1 MAFPKYKA
9 MESLNPPRALILLMN
24 GKPPLD
30 EFERA
35 LRMKIERIVRDIMG
49 DIPSMIESALES
61 FKPVKRVAEGN
72 FLVPESDI
80 YIRDGNI
87 LAVIQ
92 IPGAQRDS
100 IDIRVRD
107 KVLEVEAGFS
117 EDLAKR
123 ASDASIFRFRGYRCS
138 LSLPKEVDPN
148 LAKATY
154 REGILLIELPIQ
166 KPKGVQVK
174 IE

>member
-1 MAFPKYKA
+1 
-9 MESLNPPRALILLMN
+9 MN
-24 GKPPLD
+24 RKPPLD

-35 LRMKIERIVRDIMG
+35 LRTKIEKMIRDIVG
-49 DIPSMIESALES
+49 DIPNLIESALES
-61 FKPVKRVAEGN
+61 FKPVRRVVEGN

-80 YIRDGNI
+80 YVRDGTV

-92 IPGAQRDS
+92 IPGAQKEL

-107 KVLEVEAGFS
+107 RVLEVEAGFS
-117 EDLAKR
+117 EELAKK
-123 ASDASIFRFRGYRCS
+123 ASDASLFRFQGYRCS
-138 LSLPKEVDPN
+138 LSLPEEVDPN

-154 REGILLIELPIQ
+154 RDGILLVELPIQ
-166 KPKGVQVK
+166 KPKGIPVK